1 MPEQRRPRDPLRMF
15 TFAGRL
21 LVIATMV
28 VFAAIF
34 YYVVIFVNDKVES
47 GILPSG
53 HYSIIFLLIPAVV
66 VAGLFFGL
74 SSFILELLGVQIWSK
89 ADDRDRLA

>member
-1 MPEQRRPRDPLRMF
+1 MF

-28 VFAAIF
+28 VIGAIF
-34 YYVVIFVNDKVES
+34 YFVVMFVNDKVES

-53 HYSIIFLLIPAVV
+53 HYSIAFLLIPAVV
-66 VAGLFFGL
+66 VAGFFFGL
-74 SSFILELLGVQIWSK
+74 SSFILELMGVQIWSK
-89 ADDRDRLA
+89 SDDHDH

>member
-1 MPEQRRPRDPLRMF
+1 MF